1 MRPGSLPIAISA
13 VFAALALAQS
23 QSPIQLEVE
32 KTFDR
37 SLAAGGNCS
46 RSISRPIRLSS

>member
-23 QSPIQLEVE
+23 QSPIQLEAPE
-32 KTFDR
+32 
-37 SLAAGGNCS
+37 AEQIHA
-46 RSISRPIRLSS
+46 